1 MLGLKQDNEQIPQL
15 PYKLS
20 GVGTYLASLL
30 TSDPSWSEFY
40 PFWTRFSILFF
51 FVVVR
56 IRNVRTT
63 RRWLILFRMITI
75 NLARGTMHM
84 YSALCIIVAHCIYI
98 SIQCYRFTKNIFQ
111 LTRPMD
117 IRTFHFQFPRLT
129 TALISSAT
137 SVMCSRVWLP
147 CETRDH
153 SLLWVNNTKY
163 VDTRLQLACVFFFQ
177 ISCCSFS
184 RIPRYSALSKMWW
197 TTTERWQ
204 TSPSLATIQSMEQRV
219 CLSHAHT
226 AWIAFGLQLSIS
238 LFLFP
243 SLFNT
248 VRFLLSCSEQHE
260 IRNSIFLAHALLTVV
275 L

>member
-1 MLGLKQDNEQIPQL
+1 
-15 PYKLS
+15 
-20 GVGTYLASLL
+20 
-30 TSDPSWSEFY
+30 
-40 PFWTRFSILFF
+40 
-51 FVVVR
+51 
-56 IRNVRTT
+56 
-63 RRWLILFRMITI
+63 
-75 NLARGTMHM
+75 
-84 YSALCIIVAHCIYI
+84 
-98 SIQCYRFTKNIFQ
+98 
-111 LTRPMD
+111 
-117 IRTFHFQFPRLT
+117 
-129 TALISSAT
+129 
-137 SVMCSRVWLP
+137 MCSRVWLP

-184 RIPRYSALSKMWW
+184 RIPRYSDLSRMWW

-243 SLFNT
+243 SIFKCNT
-248 VRFLLSCSEQHE
+248 FSFRAANNTKFEFL
-260 IRNSIFLAHALLTVV
+260 IFLGHALLTVV
-275 L
+275 LFSTVQKAIIQINNIFYRNHSQPAPPPIGFPHSLTWLWPTIRASWMRNNTYSWLSVLRKMVLGDYEELLLVWTALN